1 VCTVSSVK
9 TGSVSRVKRFI
20 LAQSL
25 CVAFTSFSL
34 MSVRSLWARVAS
46 HLQPQEVEVIRSLI
60 GNQLIDENDS
70 LWLEVDALED
80 VLQIVQSQNEE
91 LLQARS
97 TSSHTRLTDGPQR
110 QLLEQNIS
118 LLLRR
123 LDLTA
128 AADSDSMTDS
138 GAAQCNAALSPLL
151 TCPRDEVI
159 YNYLRKGEA
168 KRASSAGNLM
178 LSARSGSR
186 PESRGTPRSA
196 RSAPDF
202 LESAGS
208 KLNVQHIDT
217 VLTELQQAFAEEA
230 EVIVKYNIK
239 VIMITAL
246 NACRLSYC
254 THTGSYAT
262 QLNHCAFDHA
272 AIYVRC

>member
-1 VCTVSSVK
+1 
-9 TGSVSRVKRFI
+9 
-20 LAQSL
+20 
-25 CVAFTSFSL
+25 
-34 MSVRSLWARVAS
+34 MSMRSLWARVAS

-80 VLQIVQSQNEE
+80 VLQTVQSQNEE
-91 LLQARS
+91 LLQTRS
-97 TSSHTRLTDGPQR
+97 ISSHTRLTDGPQR

-128 AADSDSMTDS
+128 AADTSASITDS
-138 GAAQCNAALSPLL
+138 GAAECSAALSPLL
-151 TCPRDEVI
+151 TCPRDKVI
-159 YNYLRKGEA
+159 YNYLTKGEA

-178 LSARSGSR
+178 LSARSSSR
-186 PESRGTPRSA
+186 PQSRGTPRSA

-217 VLTELQQAFAEEA
+217 VLTELQKAFTEEA
-230 EVIVKYNIK
+230 EVIVKCIYNSYHTVKCSTYAGSHKLMHIS
-239 VIMITAL
+239 VAL
-246 NACRLSYC
+246 HS
-254 THTGSYAT
+254 S
-262 QLNHCAFDHA
+262 
-272 AIYVRC
+272 